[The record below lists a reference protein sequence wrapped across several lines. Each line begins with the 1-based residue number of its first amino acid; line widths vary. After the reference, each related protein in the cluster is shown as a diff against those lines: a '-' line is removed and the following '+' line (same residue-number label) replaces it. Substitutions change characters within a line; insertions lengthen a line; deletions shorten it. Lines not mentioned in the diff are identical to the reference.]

1 MLNYGHFEFHI
12 TLQGNAS
19 SYSALGLSRHL
30 VGDVEGAI
38 EYYHQALSR
47 KPDDPFSSEMLN
59 RALEEALEND
69 KGQLSLTGAT
79 NESLSMDAPPMT
91 PADHSSMSMGSTMSG
106 MKFHGNNGMLIT
118 GNGRSF
124 FSPAD
129 SDVDMSMS

>member
-1 MLNYGHFEFHI
+1 M
-12 TLQGNAS
+12 
-19 SYSALGLSRHL
+19 
-30 VGDVEGAI
+30 VGDIEGAI

-69 KGQLSLTGAT
+69 MGQLSFTGTT

-91 PADHSSMSMGSTMSG
+91 PADRSSMSMGSTMSG
-106 MKFHGNNGMLIT
+106 VKFQGNNSMLTT

-124 FSPAD
+124 FSPGD